1 MPNYPKGNRDLIRA
15 LNRSAVLNAVM
26 AKGPISRTA
35 TAEFTGLSAATVG
48 GITAELIAEGLIFE
62 KQTGDSRGGR
72 RPILLA
78 LNPQGGYVVGI
89 KLLETQAVGALTD
102 MQATVITVHTERIT
116 DHSIEKT
123 LDSLC
128 RVVDELVRQGALE
141 SEKLLGIGIGLA
153 GIVDPRQGI
162 LRHSPIFGW
171 HDVPLVEMLQERLP
185 APVYLGNDVN
195 TLTLTEKWFGVGRD
209 VDDFL
214 AVTIGRGVGLGI
226 VLNGQIYR
234 GFEGGGGEFGHTVI
248 EPGGTLCAC
257 GNRGCLETF
266 VADPSL
272 LRMAAEAADSGELAA
287 PVQSID
293 ELQALAESGNQAA
306 RAIYNTAGRVLGQG
320 IANLINV
327 FNPQRIIISGEGVR
341 AGELIFEPM
350 HQAIEEH
357 VMPGLAGSTQIEVDI
372 WSDDAWAR
380 GAAGLVLQDLFRSPV
395 HGDA

>member
-1 MPNYPKGNRDLIRA
+1 MNHPKGNRDLIRA

-35 TAEFTGLSAATVG
+35 TAELTGLSAATVG
-48 GITAELIAEGLIFE
+48 GIAAELIAEGLIFE
-62 KQTGDSRGGR
+62 KQTGDSSGGR

-78 LNPQGGYVVGI
+78 LNPRGGYVIGI

-102 MQATVITVHTERIT
+102 FEATVLAVHTEPIAGQA
-116 DHSIEKT
+116 IETT
-123 LDSLC
+123 LESLG
-128 RVVDELVRQGALE
+128 RVVDELVRQGAFE
-141 SEKLLGIGIGLA
+141 PEKLLGVGIGLA
-153 GIVDPRQGI
+153 GIVDSRQGI

-171 HDVPLVEMLQERLP
+171 HNVPLVHLLQERLP
-185 APVYLGNDVN
+185 APVFLGNDVN

-234 GFEGGGGEFGHTVI
+234 GFEGGGGEFGHTVV
-248 EPGGTLCAC
+248 EPGGPLCAC

-266 VADPSL
+266 VADPAL
-272 LRMAAEAADSGELAA
+272 LRMAGESAARGELAA
-287 PVQSID
+287 PIQNIE
-293 ELQALAESGNQAA
+293 ELQALAESGDPAA
-306 RAIYNTAGRVLGQG
+306 RAIYDTAGRVLGQG

-341 AGELIFEPM
+341 AGELIFDPM
-350 HQAIEEH
+350 HQAINEH
-357 VMPGLAGSTQIEVDI
+357 VMPGLAGMTQIEVDI

-380 GAAGLVLQDLFRSPV
+380 GAAGLVLQDLFKSPV
-395 HGDA
+395 HRDV